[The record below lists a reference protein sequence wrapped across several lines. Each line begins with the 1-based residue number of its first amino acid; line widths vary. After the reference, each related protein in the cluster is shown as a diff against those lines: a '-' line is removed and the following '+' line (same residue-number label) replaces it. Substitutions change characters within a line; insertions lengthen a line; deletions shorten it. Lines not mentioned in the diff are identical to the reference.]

1 MTSSLL
7 STDNISTRSTTRSC
21 SDDDLFEN
29 YSHSCLSLSWTIGI
43 NNNVPLLNLS
53 VTGKTRYFYA
63 AGNVGIIGTGSGK
76 AQTLLQGHI
85 SNIISA
91 AVSHDKQWLVTA
103 ESVPETFLIVWNTF
117 TSKPVKYLTNIH
129 ETGLIRV
136 YISRDGKLISI
147 LTEIPDQ
154 KIILWRWSNN
164 DVSPIVL
171 PVVPI
176 VCERQSWF
184 IMIEDR
190 SVFCSIGIDSAIFYS
205 KLKRIERIRINS
217 FSYF

>member
-1 MTSSLL
+1 MDSSKTNDDIFSSLS
-7 STDNISTRSTTRSC
+7 STDDISTQQSTPKSHI
-21 SDDDLFEN
+21 DEDLFEN
-29 YSHSCLSLSWTIGI
+29 FPAPCLSLSWTIGMSTH
-43 NNNVPLLNLS
+43 VPLLNLS

-63 AGNVGIIGTGSGK
+63 TGNVGIIGTGSGK
-76 AQTLLQGHI
+76 AQILLQGHI

-91 AVSHDKQWLVTA
+91 AVSLDKQWLVTA
-103 ESVPETFLIVWNTF
+103 ESIPETFLIVWNTY

-129 ETGLIRV
+129 QTGLIRV
-136 YISRDGKLISI
+136 CISSDGKLISI

-171 PVVPI
+171 PVVPN

-184 IMIEDR
+184 TMIEDR
-190 SVFCSIGIDSAIFYS
+190 SIFCSIGTDSVIFYS
-205 KLKRIERIRINS
+205 E
-217 FSYF
+217 